1 MKFTMSGFSQQA
13 ALEFGLDT
21 TDLYIL
27 RWIVDFMESGRMRA
41 MFLDGEKYYWVSY
54 QGIVDDMPLLYI
66 KKDAVYKRLRHICDL
81 KILKKK
87 TVCAGGK
94 FSYYALG
101 EKFEELLRFETLNS
115 QSDKNKS
122 DLNQDPHNQNLSIN
136 NLNQNLDDENTYSN
150 DLNHDLCDTIDNPC
164 DLNNDIHYENIYDS
178 DLDRDPHYL
187 SQDLHDEN
195 KSYHC
200 HSQNSFEYS
209 SNHSS
214 FNQNQIDYSQ
224 NQTDHNIEQI
234 THKLYKSIKLNKR
247 DDISLYLSELLLSYI
262 LKAYPNFKKPNMSSW
277 IRGFEKILYS
287 DYRDPEEVADL
298 IKWIHTK
305 NSFWCYQILNPNSLR
320 THYDKMM
327 IQKLSE
333 NRSEDYSGWTTI

>member
-1 MKFTMSGFSQQA
+1 MKFAMSGFSQQA

-27 RWIVDFMESGRMRA
+27 RWIVDFMESGRMRV

-122 DLNQDPHNQNLSIN
+122 DLNQNSYEQNTTALWF
-136 NLNQNLDDENTYSN
+136 NLNFYKFCFYHMTL
-150 DLNHDLCDTIDNPC
+150 
-164 DLNNDIHYENIYDS
+164 
-178 DLDRDPHYL
+178 
-187 SQDLHDEN
+187 
-195 KSYHC
+195 KS
-200 HSQNSFEYS
+200 SPLSFELYPFTLES
-209 SNHSS
+209 SPL
-214 FNQNQIDYSQ
+214 F
-224 NQTDHNIEQI
+224 
-234 THKLYKSIKLNKR
+234 
-247 DDISLYLSELLLSYI
+247 
-262 LKAYPNFKKPNMSSW
+262 
-277 IRGFEKILYS
+277 FE
-287 DYRDPEEVADL
+287 
-298 IKWIHTK
+298 
-305 NSFWCYQILNPNSLR
+305 
-320 THYDKMM
+320 
-327 IQKLSE
+327 
-333 NRSEDYSGWTTI
+333 

>member
-27 RWIVDFMESGRMRA
+27 RWIVDFMESGRMRV

-101 EKFEELLRFETLNS
+101 EKFEELLRFETVSNK
-115 QSDKNKS
+115 SDKNKS
-122 DLNQDPHNQNLSIN
+122 DLNQDPHNQNLSTN
-136 NLNQNLDDENTYSN
+136 NLNPN
-150 DLNHDLCDTIDNPC
+150 
-164 DLNNDIHYENIYDS
+164 
-178 DLDRDPHYL
+178 
-187 SQDLHDEN
+187 LHDEN

-234 THKLYKSIKLNKR
+234 THKHI
-247 DDISLYLSELLLSYI
+247 
-262 LKAYPNFKKPNMSSW
+262 
-277 IRGFEKILYS
+277 
-287 DYRDPEEVADL
+287 
-298 IKWIHTK
+298 
-305 NSFWCYQILNPNSLR
+305 
-320 THYDKMM
+320 
-327 IQKLSE
+327 
-333 NRSEDYSGWTTI
+333 